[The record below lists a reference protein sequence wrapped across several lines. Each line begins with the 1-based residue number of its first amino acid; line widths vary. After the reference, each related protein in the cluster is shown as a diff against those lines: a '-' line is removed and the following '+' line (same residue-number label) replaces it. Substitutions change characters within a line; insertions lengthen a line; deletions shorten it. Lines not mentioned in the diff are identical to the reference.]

1 MLAAPLAEWTARDEP
16 LAIIIVEGLEDYQA
30 LNKIDR
36 FRFDAVFNSYILGF
50 KGIMEAFDRG
60 VMDADTYAIWLSAV
74 VAYVSTPGG
83 SVWWKIGQFGFTPDV
98 RQRVNEAAEGK
109 TSEEFKIVV
118 DQMLST
124 NIEA

>member
-1 MLAAPLAEWTARDEP
+1 
-16 LAIIIVEGLEDYQA
+16 
-30 LNKIDR
+30 
-36 FRFDAVFNSYILGF
+36 
-50 KGIMEAFDRG
+50 MEAFDRG

-118 DQMLST
+118 DQMLSS